1 MANCHVHRS
10 IGYISAV
17 PGLLFEC
24 RVVDHNAGIRQE
36 PLEYIPLSEIE
47 LDLGTCDYSLLTIE
61 I

>member
-1 MANCHVHRS
+1 VHRS